1 MILLFGPCMFLAPL
15 LVVLIPVA
23 IVLWP
28 PVLVTVGLLWLIV
41 WPFAA
46 IGNRLGAAGLGR
58 LHARLGRLFVVLLTP
73 WNYFNT
79 PPAVKGAE
87 PAGAQPE
94 SAPAASSEPPAPGPG
109 A

>member
-28 PVLVTVGLLWLIV
+28 PVLATVGLLWLIV

-46 IGNRLGAAGLGR
+46 IGKSFGMTGLARAHAALGR
-58 LHARLGRLFVVLLTP
+58 WFVVLLRP
-73 WNYFNT
+73 WNYFNAPADAT
-79 PPAVKGAE
+79 KAQPQPGATPGAPPDPPAVPK
-87 PAGAQPE
+87 P
-94 SAPAASSEPPAPGPG
+94 
-109 A
+109 

>member
-1 MILLFGPCMFLAPL
+1 MILLFGPCMFVAPF

-28 PVLVTVGLLWLIV
+28 PVLAILGLLWLVV

-46 IGNRLGAAGLGR
+46 LGR
-58 LHARLGRLFVVLLTP
+58 AVGVHGPTRAHAALGRWFVVLLRP
-73 WNYFNT
+73 WKYFDV
-79 PPAVKGAE
+79 PQKPADV
-87 PAGAQPE
+87 PN
-94 SAPAASSEPPAPGPG
+94 SATDEAPK

>member
-28 PVLVTVGLLWLIV
+28 PVLATVGLLWLIV

-46 IGNRLGAAGLGR
+46 IGGRFGVTGIARVHAALGR
-58 LHARLGRLFVVLLTP
+58 WFVVLLRP
-73 WNYFNT
+73 WNYFNA
-79 PPAVKGAE
+79 PPAAAKTEG
-87 PAGAQPE
+87 PT
-94 SAPAASSEPPAPGPG
+94 APATGAGGQPPPG
-109 A
+109 APKS